1 MIMKMNKLLI
11 LPLAIMMIYA
21 AAYITSNYSSK
32 AIALSSPPQCF
43 PVNKDNFTHSSII
56 DNPFFPIIPGTT
68 YVFSGN
74 SGVDPQSSVTKIT
87 SDTKTILG
95 VKTVVVNDTSF
106 VNGNVTESTLD
117 WYAQDNDGNVWYFG
131 EFTTEYLNGVVL
143 NHDGSWQAG
152 VNGAQAGIIMKGN
165 PHVGDFYCQENS
177 PGVAQDQA
185 EVISLGESVCVAG
198 VCAHG
203 NVLKTKETTP
213 LEPRVVAEKYYV
225 SGFGLAKEQDV
236 KGSKD
241 SSGLVAVLH

>member
-1 MIMKMNKLLI
+1 MNLKKLLI
-11 LPLAIMMIYA
+11 IPLVVMMIFA
-21 AAYITSNYSSK
+21 AIFITSAYSSK
-32 AIALSSPPQCF
+32 ATALSSSPQCF
-43 PVNKDNFTHSSII
+43 PVNKDNFTHSTTIN
-56 DNPFFPIIPGTT
+56 NPFFPMIPGTT

-74 SGVDPQSSVTKIT
+74 SGGDPQSSVMKIT
-87 SDTKTILG
+87 TDTKTILG
-95 VKTVVVNDTSF
+95 VKTVVVTDTSF

-131 EFTTEYLNGVVL
+131 EYTTEYLNGVVL

-177 PGVAQDQA
+177 PGAAQDQA

-198 VCAHG
+198 VCSHG

-213 LEPRVVAEKYYV
+213 LEPRIVAEKYYV

-241 SSGLVAVLH
+241 GSGLVAVLH